1 MPPSPPQRLKLTSRT
16 PKQYTLSWMPPKST
30 GGAAVHHYVRVR
42 VRVRVS
48 PNPNPNPNQVHHYV
62 RVRVRVSPNPNP
74 NPKQVHHYA
83 VELEMLTNKG
93 VRRGFKEVWQ
103 GAVAGRTAG
112 VRAAVGLGEG

>member
-16 PKQYTLSWMPPKST
+16 PKQYTLSWMPPKTT
-30 GGAAVHHYVRVR
+30 GGAA
-42 VRVRVS
+42 
-48 PNPNPNPNQVHHYV
+48 
-62 RVRVRVSPNPNP
+62 
-74 NPKQVHHYA
+74 VHHYA

-103 GAVAGRTAG
+103 GVWQGAVAGRTAG

>member
-1 MPPSPPQRLKLTSRT
+1 MWKCSTTCRPRRRSGSSGGRT
-16 PKQYTLSWMPPKST
+16 PKQYTLSWMPPKTT
-30 GGAAVHHYVRVR
+30 GGAA
-42 VRVRVS
+42 
-48 PNPNPNPNQVHHYV
+48 
-62 RVRVRVSPNPNP
+62 
-74 NPKQVHHYA
+74 VHHYA

>member
-30 GGAAVHHYVRVR
+30 GGAAVHHY
-42 VRVRVS
+42 
-48 PNPNPNPNQVHHYV
+48 
-62 RVRVRVSPNPNP
+62 
-74 NPKQVHHYA
+74 A
-83 VELEMLTNKG
+83 VELEMTTNKG

>member
-16 PKQYTLSWMPPKST
+16 PKQYTLSWMPPKTT
-30 GGAAVHHYVRVR
+30 GGAA
-42 VRVRVS
+42 
-48 PNPNPNPNQVHHYV
+48 
-62 RVRVRVSPNPNP
+62 
-74 NPKQVHHYA
+74 VHHYA

-93 VRRGFKEVWQ
+93 VRRGFKEVCQGVWQ